1 MTYIP
6 DLTERFPEGFGGV
19 DLTPSYF
26 GEPVDWSRAYK
37 EDEDDYYELFEE
49 ETPTEPKRFEVGDE
63 YREVGIFGGVTT
75 YIVKEI
81 DREKGRILLAE
92 VWYDVDGSG
101 TRPAKWHELDSDDN
115 GNEKALEWTSKNYGD
130 FWIYAKG
137 E

>member
-1 MTYIP
+1 MVYIP

-19 DLTPSYF
+19 DMTPAYF
-26 GEPVDWSRAYK
+26 GGEVDWSRAYK
-37 EDEDDYYELFEE
+37 EDEDYRELFEE
-49 ETPTEPKRFEVGDE
+49 ETPTEPKKFEVGDE
-63 YREVGIFGGVTT
+63 YREVGIFGGVTN

-81 DREKGRILLAE
+81 DRENGRILLAE

-101 TRPAKWHELDSDDN
+101 TRPAQWHKLDLDDD
-115 GNEKALEWTSKNYGD
+115 GNEKALKWSSKNYGD

>member
-1 MTYIP
+1 MVYIP

-37 EDEDDYYELFEE
+37 EDEDDCCEE
-49 ETPTEPKRFEVGDE
+49 ETSTEPKRFEVGDE
-63 YREVGIFGGVTT
+63 YRTVGIFGGVTN

-81 DREKGRILLAE
+81 DRVNGRILLTE
-92 VWYDVDGSG
+92 EWEDVDGEG
-101 TRPAKWHELDSDDN
+101 IRPAAWHELESDNN
-115 GNEKALEWTSKNYGD
+115 GNEKALEWKSKNYGE